1 MRTRPCVFHKLALKF
16 LFKRKQKVIFP
27 ICYSRNSESFR
38 DPGILLQKGYRC
50 DFSLRVATTEQ
61 ARMKTRTGI
70 VLLLYILACIVLM
83 LPVSAFPAEQ
93 SFEAGHMPSEL
104 ETIVVIIG
112 VNTETKGEFFVNRT
126 TDGDFF
132 VKTADLKT
140 MGLRDLAGKTAEIEN
155 EQYMSLK
162 SIEGIDF
169 VFNEN
174 TLSLEI
180 TAGPSLLPRRVL
192 DFLPQRR
199 PNVIYT
205 RDSAAFLNYRLD
217 YFAGDSFSFQSFDV
231 INQLG
236 IRTGDFLFLTD
247 SSYTKN
253 PIGEQFVRLF
263 TNITYDMRPDLQR
276 LVVGD
281 FAAASGDLGSSVTMG
296 GLSLSKVYGMDP
308 YLIKYPLANFTG
320 FTSLPSTAEVYLNG
334 MRIRTEKL
342 PPGEFGLNNISYY
355 GGANSVEVVIKDA
368 FGRIQTVRYPFY
380 ATDILLK
387 KGLHEYS
394 YNLGFIREDLGT
406 ESNNYSS
413 LAFSGFHRYG
423 VSDSLTVG
431 ISSEGGRD
439 NYNLGTQAAFL
450 MKQAGVVSLALSG
463 SRSSDNKAGFAGTI
477 NYGYQGRAINTQLFF
492 KSFTRDYATINSG
505 LLTDKTKYEAGA
517 AIGYGTP
524 GFGSL
529 SAVFDKIEKY
539 VGQDSQSIIVN
550 YTRNLTSKISLFTS
564 FRRRKEA
571 VSSNTFF
578 VGLTYYPREGI
589 TLSSGYE
596 KGNGT
601 DSETL
606 QIQKNAPVGE
616 GFGYR
621 ASVTRVATQSGEIT
635 TANPSLQYNSRYGMY
650 SAEYL
655 RQFTD
660 TGAHDSYSLSAAGGI
675 AYIGNTIGF
684 SRPINDSFGLV
695 KVGSLEGVRVYQS
708 NQEIGRTDSSGRVFV
723 PNLGSYYDNQV
734 SIADKDI
741 PIDYSIKEVIKY
753 ISPPLRSG
761 SIINFEVAKF
771 QAITGTL
778 KIKIDKEVL
787 PVEFYEVNMMVD
799 GKGMTFPTGR
809 GGEFYFENVKPGKY
823 SASFEDKEKKCL
835 FDIIIP
841 KTDEMLVDLGGIIC
855 EDVR

>member
-1 MRTRPCVFHKLALKF
+1 MRTRPCVFHKLAAKF
-16 LFKRKQKVIFP
+16 LFKRKKKLIFP
-27 ICYSRNSESFR
+27 LCHFR
-38 DPGILLQKGYRC
+38 KRSAAGILLQKAYRC
-50 DFSLRVATTEQ
+50 GFSLRAATTAQ
-61 ARMKTRTGI
+61 AGMKTRAGI
-70 VLLLYILACIVLM
+70 VLLYMLACIVLM
-83 LPVSAFPAEQ
+83 FPVLAFPAEQ
-93 SFEAGHMPSEL
+93 SFQAGHRPSEL
-104 ETIVVIIG
+104 ETIVVIIR

-126 TDGDFF
+126 ADGDFF

-140 MGLRDLAGKTAEIEN
+140 MGLRDLAGKTAEIEG
-155 EQYMSLK
+155 EQYLSLK
-162 SIEGIDF
+162 STEGIDF

-180 TAGPSLLPRRVL
+180 TAMPSLLPKREL

-199 PNVIYT
+199 TNVVYT

-217 YFAGDSFSFQSFDV
+217 YFAGDSFSFQSFDL

-236 IRTGDFLFLTD
+236 IRTGDLLFLTD
-247 SSYTKN
+247 SSYTKT

-263 TNITYDMRPDLQR
+263 TNITYDMRPSLQR

-296 GLSLSKVYGMDP
+296 GLSLSKVYSMDP
-308 YLIKYPLANFTG
+308 YLIKYPLANFAG
-320 FTSLPSTAEVYLNG
+320 FTSVPSTAEVYLNG

-342 PPGEFGLNNISYY
+342 PPGEFGLNNIYYY

-387 KGLHEYS
+387 RGLHEYS
-394 YNLGFIREDLGT
+394 YNIGFIREELGT
-406 ESNNYSS
+406 KSNDYSS

-423 VSDSLTVG
+423 VSDSLTIG
-431 ISSEGGRD
+431 ISSEGGRG
-439 NYNLGTQAAFL
+439 NYNLGAQASFL
-450 MKQAGVVSLALSG
+450 MKQAGVMSLALSG
-463 SRSSDNKAGFAGTI
+463 SRDSGGKSGVAGTM
-477 NYGYQGRAINTQLFF
+477 NYSYQGKAINTQLFF
-492 KSFTRDYATINSG
+492 KSFTQDYATIDRG
-505 LLTDKTKYEAGA
+505 LLADKTKYEAGA
-517 AIGYGTP
+517 AIGYSTQ
-524 GFGSL
+524 GFGSA
-529 SAVFDKIEKY
+529 SVVFDKIKKY
-539 VGQDSQSIIVN
+539 VGQDSQSLIVN
-550 YTRNLTSKISLFTS
+550 YTRNLTGKISLFTS
-564 FRRRKEA
+564 FTRRNEA

-578 VGLTYYPREGI
+578 VGLTYYPREGM
-589 TLSSGYE
+589 TLSSSYE

-606 QIQKNAPVGE
+606 QIQKSLPVGE

-621 ASVTRVATQSGEIT
+621 ASVSRAATQSGEIT
-635 TANPSLQYNSRYGMY
+635 TANPSFQYNARYGTY
-650 SAEYL
+650 TAEYS
-655 RQFTD
+655 RQFVN
-660 TGAHDSYSLSAAGGI
+660 TGANESYSLSAAGGI

-684 SRPINDSFGLV
+684 SRPIDDSFGLV

-787 PVEFYEVNMMVD
+787 PVEFYEVSMMVD
-799 GKGMTFPTGR
+799 GKEITFPTGK

-823 SASFEDKEKKCL
+823 SASFEYKEKKCL

-841 KTDEMLVDLGGIIC
+841 RMDEMLVDLGGIIC